1 MKFVESYST
10 KDFSKEKIEQ
20 SYNKLGNFVTNAKEK
35 TFARYLETDVNGAKQ
50 IKYLIATYNNI
61 PYDPNGID
69 SHRES
74 SLDIK
79 LKSVSK
85 QVFEYYTLYLKT
97 KNSLYMTRAQRS
109 YINV

>member
-1 MKFVESYST
+1 MKFVDSYVK
-10 KDFSKEKIEQ
+10 KDFQAQTTEQ
-20 SYNKLGNFVTNAKEK
+20 LYNKSGELCSDSEKVFAKVVEIN
-35 TFARYLETDVNGAKQ
+35 TSNNKQ
-50 IKYLIATYNNI
+50 IKYLIATNNNI

-74 SLDIK
+74 NLTIN

-85 QVFEYYTLYLKT
+85 SVFDYYVLYLRT
-97 KNSLYMTRAQRS
+97 KNSLYMTRTQRS